1 MQVGDIL
8 HASLR
13 NEFKLKKKKTKIIII
28 KRKVRSTAGKYNV
41 KINL

>member
-13 NEFKLKKKKTKIIII
+13 NEFKLKKKNKNNNNKKKGT
-28 KRKVRSTAGKYNV
+28 
-41 KINL
+41 